1 MSISILGGVAKGAKL
16 ATPSSHNT
24 RPTSVLLKRRLFDSH
39 QSFEGIEF
47 YDICTGSGSMG
58 IEAMSRGAEKV
69 IFVESN
75 QKALGIAKKNCQELK
90 KKYPL
95 EAETQFIKSDA
106 IKFLKQMQEGEGEKV
121 LFFDPPYE
129 SKDLYIALGELLR
142 ERPKLFTKIIVE
154 FCRQKTAPEKE
165 VQEWLGK
172 PDKSYRQG
180 TSFLYIYD
188 LN

>member
-47 YDICTGSGSMG
+47 YDICAGSGSMG

-75 QKALGIAKKNCQELK
+75 QMALVQGSKAFKAVAGDKIKSVSIKDA
-90 KKYPL
+90 
-95 EAETQFIKSDA
+95 TQFDFYDKSD
-106 IKFLKQMQEGEGEKV
+106 IVDTSVNSINSYLKETM
-121 LFFDPPYE
+121 
-129 SKDLYIALGELLR
+129 
-142 ERPKLFTKIIVE
+142 
-154 FCRQKTAPEKE
+154 
-165 VQEWLGK
+165 
-172 PDKSYRQG
+172 
-180 TSFLYIYD
+180 
-188 LN
+188 